1 MTQLSWRQVT
11 PWCTHVCSGGTECR
25 DISPEMFLRQ
35 IQRLQSTDCPKWHF
49 MCSKFKHFGGM
60 HGCQW
65 SPSGTNCEQPFL
77 NIIFFPQ
84 KRFLWQSEKNHGR
97 VSVGWWKAAGEEACW
112 WPQSP
117 SLQSWAQAVTSF
129 FCPPFPHHSL
139 SLSLPTFMTFVS
151 ILAPWHLW
159 WEWPATFLEWA
170 RIQIIQNILSPI
182 FHYLV
187 TSSEPLGSGCNENW
201 VLLSLFFLWSL
212 MTSVCYELF
221 LLFWI
226 NSWYGEFCC
235 CCLFSRLMLLRKV
248 NSARHP
254 RVCSA
259 ASCAYYFYSVWFN
272 STHFTN
278 VCLSFKTC
286 WHSREV
292 WAALS
297 TPSMSWFLCSRMYIR
312 I

>member
-11 PWCTHVCSGGTECR
+11 PWCTHVCSGGKECR
-25 DISPEMFLRQ
+25 DISHEMFLRQ

-60 HGCQW
+60 YGCQW

-77 NIIFFPQ
+77 NIIFFS
-84 KRFLWQSEKNHGR
+84 KA
-97 VSVGWWKAAGEEACW
+97 VSVTIRKESWQGFSGLMKSCW
-112 WPQSP
+112 GRSLLVTTESLTAELSSGGHQLLLSSFPP
-117 SLQSWAQAVTSF
+117 SLIITVS
-129 FCPPFPHHSL
+129 PHI
-139 SLSLPTFMTFVS
+139 MTFVS

-159 WEWPATFLEWA
+159 WEWPAIFLEWA

-235 CCLFSRLMLLRKV
+235 CCLFSCLMLLRKV

-259 ASCAYYFYSVWFN
+259 ASCTYYFYSVWFN

-286 WHSREV
+286 WHSKEV
-292 WAALS
+292 WATLS